1 MTQATTRIKRCRLSQ
16 RVYTVDDASGWG
28 VGVVQNTDRLFAVLV
43 VLSGIGSTVLMA
55 ITLFSF

>member
-1 MTQATTRIKRCRLSQ
+1 M
-16 RVYTVDDASGWG
+16 G

-55 ITLFSF
+55 ITLFSFWVRARGVRRCPSWWWCARRGDDV

>member
-1 MTQATTRIKRCRLSQ
+1 M
-16 RVYTVDDASGWG
+16 G
-28 VGVVQNTDRLFAVLV
+28 VGVVQNRLFAVLV